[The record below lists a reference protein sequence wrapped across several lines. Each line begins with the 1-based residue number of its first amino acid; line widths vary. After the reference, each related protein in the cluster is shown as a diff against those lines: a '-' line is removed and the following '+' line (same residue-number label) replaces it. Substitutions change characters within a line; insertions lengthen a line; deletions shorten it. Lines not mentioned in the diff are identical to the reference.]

1 MTAPAKLHPTVRAEI
16 GRRLNDGAS
25 VYRVSKDLELHIAVV
40 RAVRDDLGIPAGQQ
54 GNHRLA
60 VPEPVRWDDT
70 DEEDGD
76 PKDAEPR
83 RYPVGQWC
91 VERPNQAKWLE
102 MCDKASDVE
111 SVVLRDAMCRVLGL
125 RLSATTPE
133 IYAALASERRFAD
146 ELAALYIQVRGRG
159 W

>member
-1 MTAPAKLHPTVRAEI
+1 MKAGLHPRVRAEI
-16 GRRLNDGAS
+16 GRRLNNGDS
-25 VYRVSKDLELHIAVV
+25 VYRVSKDLDLHIGIV
-40 RAVRDDLGIPAGQQ
+40 RAARDDLGLPAGMQ

-60 VPEPVRWDDT
+60 TPGPVRWDDT
-70 DEEDGD
+70 DEVDGD
-76 PKDAEPR
+76 PLEAEPHR
-83 RYPVGQWC
+83 IPVGQWC

-125 RLSATTPE
+125 KLSATTPE
-133 IYAALASERRFAD
+133 IYAALAGERRFAED
-146 ELAALYIQVRGRG
+146 LAAAYIQVRGRG